1 MQTQTNYTTPVTT
14 TSWRRWG
21 ARALAALLVLGVVIA
36 GVLYAFGQFGQSSQR
51 ATDGGV
57 GAPARAL
64 ITNCRPCRDEAL
76 AAQQPGQP
84 LIGPASATAPIASPA
99 RTLITTCRVCRDEA
113 LGANQTYLTTPAV
126 VAPPLQPTDP
136 RQSGPR

>member
-1 MQTQTNYTTPVTT
+1 MQTNYTTPVAT
-14 TSWRRWG
+14 TSWVRWG
-21 ARALAALLVLGVVIA
+21 APALATLLVLGVVIA

-57 GAPARAL
+57 SAPARAL

-84 LIGPASATAPIASPA
+84 LIGPARTTAPIVSPA
-99 RTLITTCRVCRDEA
+99 RSLISTCRVCRDEA
-113 LGANQTYLTTPAV
+113 LGANQINLTTPAV
-126 VAPPLQPTDP
+126 VAPSLQPTDP

>member
-1 MQTQTNYTTPVTT
+1 MQTNYTTPVAT
-14 TSWRRWG
+14 TSWVRWG
-21 ARALAALLVLGVVIA
+21 ARVLATLLVLGVVIA
-36 GVLYAFGQFGQSSQR
+36 GVLYAFGQFGQSSQP

-57 GAPARAL
+57 SAPARAL
-64 ITNCRPCRDEAL
+64 VTNCRSCRDEAL

-84 LIGPASATAPIASPA
+84 LIRPASATAPLVSLA

-113 LGANQTYLTTPAV
+113 LGANQTYLSTPAV

>member
-1 MQTQTNYTTPVTT
+1 MV
-14 TSWRRWG
+14 RWG
-21 ARALAALLVLGVVIA
+21 APALAALLVLGVAIA

-84 LIGPASATAPIASPA
+84 LIGPASATAPIASHPQIQK
-99 RTLITTCRVCRDEA
+99 RSPRMKITKRHHGWTA
-113 LGANQTYLTTPAV
+113 LV
-126 VAPPLQPTDP
+126 VLLALWLSSSLAFGQPQPP
-136 RQSGPR
+136 GP